1 MASAEATDKRS
12 VVFSDPPTSSSF
24 VSSDVAIA
32 DLNKE
37 VMDVAFVKAIDTH
50 NYPGGLRAY
59 MKDHRFDDG
68 VHLGDHWRH
77 KFLVDLDGMGYSG
90 RFFAFL
96 ESRIRSPSPGVSEP
110 SRRYVGRRVVTC
122 SLIQLES

>member
-1 MASAEATDKRS
+1 MASAEATTHRS
-12 VVFSDPPTSSSF
+12 VIFADPPTSSNF
-24 VSSDVAIA
+24 VASEVAIA

-37 VMDVAFVKAIDTH
+37 VMDVAFVKAIDYH

-68 VHLGDHWRH
+68 VYLGDHWRH
-77 KFLVDLDGMGYSG
+77 KYLVDLDGMGYSG

-96 ESRIRSPSPGVSEP
+96 ESDSAVIKSTVYREFHSDW
-110 SRRYVGRRVVTC
+110 
-122 SLIQLES
+122 IQPW